1 MRKAKR
7 MLAVLLA
14 GTMVMGTGLTAF
26 AADDKKGSTTGTGEF
41 EGHVEKSVL
50 LVQLPTVSTEAE
62 AVNPFNYTMDPE
74 GLIAATE
81 GAKNKDATFETGA
94 NVYFLSA
101 PNTYT
106 KDSKKLKVV
115 NKGTTDADV
124 TVEAETIA
132 NSDITMVAGKDA
144 FLAAPTDDD
153 TGAQLYLGLVVAD
166 KETVAIYATGDTEN
180 DKASV
185 SVGLK
190 GNNKNYEVKYDEAS
204 KKYSYEAKADV
215 PDTAWNSFEFGLT
228 GACNEKGDYSTAN
241 LTAANVTVT
250 WSYAE
255 HDAEN
260 GPDMLT
266 ENATEDAAPSIQAEP
281 YDYDRTAAL
290 EINVNFG
297 AGTQKATSIQK
308 VDASND
314 GTAVTADF
322 TSVCTIAGNKI
333 TFASGQFGGASV
345 GDTRYLIVTF
355 DNGKKARATLNIT
368 K

>member
-1 MRKAKR
+1 MRKANR

-26 AADDKKGSTTGTGEF
+26 AADATSGNTTGTGEF

-50 LVQLPTVSTEAE
+50 LVQLPTVSTEE
-62 AVNPFNYTMDPE
+62 GAVNPFTYTMDPE

-115 NKGTTDADV
+115 NKGTVDADV
-124 TVEAETIA
+124 TVEAETDTNA
-132 NSDITMVAGKDA
+132 NVQMVAGESD
-144 FLAAPTDDD
+144 FLAAPTEDK
-153 TGAQLYLGLVVAD
+153 TGAQLYLGLVVAEKD
-166 KETVAIYATGDTEN
+166 AVAVYATGESDKT
-180 DKASV
+180 KASV

-190 GNNKNYEVKYDEAS
+190 GNDKNYEVKYDETS
-204 KKYSYEAKADV
+204 GYSYEAKADV

-228 GACNEKGDYSTAN
+228 GACNAKGDYSVDA
-241 LTAANVTVT
+241 LEAADVTVT

-266 ENATEDAAPSIQAEP
+266 ENAKEDAAPSIDVKE
-281 YDYDRTAAL
+281 YDYDRTATFDIVAS
-290 EINVNFG
+290 FG
-297 AGTQKATSIQK
+297 AGAQAATKVQSVKIGTDGKTFGTDLTSACVIQ
-308 VDASND
+308 S
-314 GTAVTADF
+314 
-322 TSVCTIAGNKI
+322 NKI
-333 TFASGQFGGASV
+333 TFPSGKLTTAAV
-345 GDTRYLIVTF
+345 GDKKYVQVTF
-355 DNGKKARATLNIT
+355 DKGEAVVLTLTIT